1 LDIGAAIGA
10 TAVTAATG
18 CSTFLA
24 ARLASSTL
32 GPLLHAARTPA
43 AMHIVMNFVKD
54 FKKVLQVESTPL

>member
-1 LDIGAAIGA
+1 
-10 TAVTAATG
+10 
-18 CSTFLA
+18 LA

-54 FKKVLQVESTPL
+54 FKKVLQVESAPL